1 MLNKSYFTPETVFE
15 KEVDLGDGKLQK
27 LHFRKYSGA
36 AFNAYGHAVNSNDS
50 VVHGKSNAILIA
62 DCFCDEEGNRQLT
75 LAQACALNPV
85 PMKALF
91 VAALEVNGFTVDKK
105 QAADEEQQE
114 EPGNT

>member
-27 LHFRKYSGA
+27 LHFRKFSGA
-36 AFNAYGHAVNSNDS
+36 AFNAYSHAVQSNDS
-50 VVHGKSNAILIA
+50 VVHGKANAILIS

-91 VAALEVNGFTVDKK
+91 VAVLEVNGFAADKK
-105 QAADEEQQE
+105 PTEEEEEQA

>member
-1 MLNKSYFTPETVFE
+1 MLDKSYFAPESVFE

-36 AFNAYGHAVNSNDS
+36 AFNAYGHAIHSNDS
-50 VVHGKSNAILIA
+50 LVHGKANAILIA
-62 DCFCDEEGNRQLT
+62 DCFCDGEGNRKLT

-91 VAALEVNGFTVDKK
+91 VAVLEVNGFTVDKK
-105 QAADEEQQE
+105 SSDEEEQE
-114 EPGNT
+114 DPGNT